1 MSGICFTS
9 HDVYK
14 NPFWG
19 SLWTRTPVSSSKS
32 RAHCHQDKWQGCTW
46 ARKVLLTWN
55 RLPAISP
62 AEMGLFRIRK
72 ELQFSISN
80 HPDGVRGPTHYGKVK
95 AFIEGKRKWR
105 GLWQT
110 EPRLFTGWILARGR
124 GVFLPLGLPY
134 SCRRWELPL
143 LVAQFYLIQGS
154 VYSPFKCPHCEL
166 LSFLCFFFTLSH
178 PPWSRV
184 GQNRI
189 HLWGK
194 RSVFSWPGSKERRIR
209 WEIFMCLRYATIR

>member
-1 MSGICFTS
+1 MTCI
-9 HDVYK
+9 
-14 NPFWG
+14 
-19 SLWTRTPVSSSKS
+19 RTPSGEACGQGLQWVPANLGLTAIRTNG
-32 RAHCHQDKWQGCTW
+32 RAVPEPGRSCWPETDC
-46 ARKVLLTWN
+46 LLFLQQRWVYSGSEKN
-55 RLPAISP
+55 CNLA
-62 AEMGLFRIRK
+62 FRTI
-72 ELQFSISN
+72 QT
-80 HPDGVRGPTHYGKVK
+80 GVRGPTHYGKVK

-154 VYSPFKCPHCEL
+154 LYSPFKCPHCEL

-194 RSVFSWPGSKERRIR
+194 RSVFSWSGSKERRIT